1 MNYIT
6 IFITAIL
13 CMCIFLYIYKFKNS
27 ENFENIQEQK
37 STINKNKLN
46 VNVQDNLNTNL
57 PYKEE
62 KSKPIKV
69 NNNLTMNI
77 SHRGKEFNLE
87 LELFDKDVPKT
98 TKNFRKISSEGINGI
113 TYNNNIFHRVIPGFM
128 LQGGDIT
135 NQNGTGGMSIYG
147 DNFEDENFKY
157 KHDRPGLLSMA
168 NSGPNT
174 NGSQF
179 FITTVPTPHLDSK
192 HVVFGKVVSGL
203 ENLDYLENVPT
214 NGGDSPKEPVIIKKI
229 E

>member
-6 IFITAIL
+6 IFIPAIL
-13 CMCIFLYIYKFKNS
+13 CICIFLYIYKFKNS
-27 ENFENIQEQK
+27 ENFENIQEQQFSQK
-37 STINKNKLN
+37 ESHSNIQRE
-46 VNVQDNLNTNL
+46 VNFKVNPPHIEKKPMKVNDNL
-57 PYKEE
+57 
-62 KSKPIKV
+62 I
-69 NNNLTMNI
+69 MNI
-77 SHRGKEFNLE
+77 SHRGKEFKLE
-87 LELFDKDVPKT
+87 IELFDKDVPKT

-113 TYNNNIFHRVIPGFM
+113 TYNNNVFHRVIPEFM

-179 FITTVPTPHLDSK
+179 FITTVPTPHLDGK

-203 ENLDYLENVPT
+203 ETLEYLEKVPT
-214 NGGDSPKEPVIIKKI
+214 NGDDTPSDPIIIKSINK
-229 E
+229 